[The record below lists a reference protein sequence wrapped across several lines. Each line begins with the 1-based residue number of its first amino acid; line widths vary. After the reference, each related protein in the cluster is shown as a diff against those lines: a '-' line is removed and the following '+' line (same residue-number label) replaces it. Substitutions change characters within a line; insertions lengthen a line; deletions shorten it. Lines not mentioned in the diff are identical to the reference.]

1 MIAYILPMMS
11 EIVFSV
17 ELNRSPVVTIGK
29 GENDHRLNQL
39 SINKLVQEHV
49 KRSY

>member
-1 MIAYILPMMS
+1 MIAYILSMIS

-17 ELNRSPVVTIGK
+17 ELNRSPIVTIGK
-29 GENDHRLNQL
+29 EVKEKRLNQL